1 MKQLFDISGCETVTH
16 FALGIKTYTNF
27 CYFLLPLPCDEECN
41 FKFRYRTK
49 LNISQSTLDEFLFS
63 RKDWVQLS
71 LLLLYKKSHVWWST
85 SGAWSLIYIQLVPCM
100 KDVSVYKKKKYC
112 TIPLFENSWMSS
124 ELKMFYTGINYVLD
138 YCSALLQLYE
148 WSFVMLFEMTVPCFL
163 RMYEWILFIIQL
175 KHWIFF
181 FLKKD

>member
-100 KDVSVYKKKKYC
+100 KDVSVYKKKNTALYRYLRILECLVNLKC
-112 TIPLFENSWMSS
+112 FIP
-124 ELKMFYTGINYVLD
+124 VLTMYLIIVQH
-138 YCSALLQLYE
+138 YCSCMSGPL
-148 WSFVMLFEMTVPCFL
+148 SCSL
-163 RMYEWILFIIQL
+163 RWRCLAF
-175 KHWIFF
+175 
-181 FLKKD
+181 